1 MRSQASFLALT
12 LPVREK
18 VCEKLNIVTE
28 SLSDKYLGLMS
39 LVGADRINCFRHLIE
54 RVCML
59 INEWNEKLL
68 STRGNEILLK
78 AVAQA
83 IPAYAMSVFSLP
95 K

>member
-1 MRSQASFLALT
+1 
-12 LPVREK
+12 
-18 VCEKLNIVTE
+18 
-28 SLSDKYLGLMS
+28 
-39 LVGADRINCFRHLIE
+39 
-54 RVCML
+54 ML